1 MTDALSRT
9 YGDGCA
15 IAHALD
21 LVGERWA
28 LLVVRELLLGPKRF
42 SDLQAGVPNARP
54 NMLAQ
59 RLRDLEGTGLV
70 RRRKLGPPA
79 RAQVYELTERGQELE
94 PILLALG
101 DWGRRSPL
109 MTPDARIGTDSLLLA
124 LKTHFDPGR
133 WRGAPAVYG
142 IELDDDVFTVRA
154 GDELVIHRG
163 EPADPDATIR
173 TDPDTFRAVF
183 VIGQQRELDLTGD
196 EDAVRR
202 LVAAVT

>member
-1 MTDALSRT
+1 MTDALSRS

-28 LLVVRELLLGPKRF
+28 LLVIRELLLGPKRF

-59 RLRDLEGTGLV
+59 RLRDLERTGLV
-70 RRRKLGPPA
+70 RRRKLGPPV

-109 MTPDARIGTDSLLLA
+109 KTAEAPIGADSLLLA
-124 LKTHFDPGR
+124 LKTHFAPAK
-133 WRGAPAVYG
+133 WTGAPAVFRV
-142 IELDDDVFTVRA
+142 ELDDDVFTVDA
-154 GDELVIHRG
+154 GAELTVSRG
-163 EPADPDATIR
+163 EPASPDATIS
-173 TDPDTFRAVF
+173 TDPETFRAVF
-183 VIGQQRELDLTGD
+183 IRGDGELDVTGD
-196 EDAVRR
+196 EDAVHR
-202 LVAAVT
+202 LVVAMT